1 MPIRRLPAESD
12 PKSPDAEVATETNNA
27 NSELIANFEQQQLN
41 LKGATRPRAYARRL
55 VYVLYTMVFLHWGL
69 PHLEI
74 QLLAGNRQQSS
85 ILEPT
90 WHFFLGEYRL
100 FMTTIIM

>member
-1 MPIRRLPAESD
+1 MAIFKPREPKSQGKELTVVWSILLRVLTVQGRRLPAESD

-55 VYVLYTMVFLHWGL
+55 VYVLYTMVFLHWL
-69 PHLEI
+69 
-74 QLLAGNRQQSS
+74 N
-85 ILEPT
+85 
-90 WHFFLGEYRL
+90 
-100 FMTTIIM
+100 

>member
-1 MPIRRLPAESD
+1 MVWSILLRVLTVQGRRLPAESD

-55 VYVLYTMVFLHWGL
+55 VYVLYTMVFLHWL
-69 PHLEI
+69 
-74 QLLAGNRQQSS
+74 N
-85 ILEPT
+85 
-90 WHFFLGEYRL
+90 
-100 FMTTIIM
+100 